1 MSITELVKMFT
12 GLSTLVIQPINQN
25 SEENL
30 YSE

>member
-12 GLSTLVIQPINQN
+12 GLSTLVVQTADQN
-25 SEENL
+25 SEGRL